1 MTRTHALLKLLDHGP
16 LTMGEIV
23 TITGWTARSTRKTVS
38 HLSET
43 GRIQSAGRKWTV
55 Q

>member
-16 LTMGEIV
+16 LTMGEII
-23 TITGWTARSTRKTVS
+23 TITGWPARSARKTVS

-43 GRIQSAGRKWTV
+43 GRIESAGGKWAV
-55 Q
+55 L